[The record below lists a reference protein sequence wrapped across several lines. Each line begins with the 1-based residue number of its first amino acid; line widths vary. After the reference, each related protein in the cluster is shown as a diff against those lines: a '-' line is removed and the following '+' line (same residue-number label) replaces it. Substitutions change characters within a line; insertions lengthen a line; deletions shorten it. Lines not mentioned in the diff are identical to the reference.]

1 MRCWSECIWDIDFE
15 QPIFKGFQPA
25 KMYAEGIINLV
36 EILEATLYAEL

>member
-15 QPIFKGFQPA
+15 PHIFKGFQPT
-25 KMYAEGIINLV
+25 KMYAEGIIKVV